1 MAFQKY
7 LQIEELYSNY
17 SDMPGAEC
25 PGPDQVVRRL
35 RGDNLDI
42 LCPGQLATCTCH
54 VRESGA
60 RSLVR

>member
-1 MAFQKY
+1 
-7 LQIEELYSNY
+7 
-17 SDMPGAEC
+17 MPGAEC

-54 VRESGA
+54 VRKSGA